1 MSIDDAKDGKWVCV
15 LYEDEVFI
23 GKVVGKPVN
32 GQVRVNHL
40 ETYGH

>member
-1 MSIDDAKDGKWVCV
+1 MSIDDKKDGKWVCV
-15 LYEDEVFI
+15 LYEDEVFL

-40 ETYGH
+40 ETYVY